1 MQPIAR
7 HPSPKPQAPAPK
19 PHRPHLQ
26 VVDDSK
32 LTAAHYLLRP
42 FVLRR
47 LKEEVEQSL
56 PPKVE
61 TRIGC
66 HLSEMQTFWYRR

>member
-1 MQPIAR
+1 MLFPGPEHAR
-7 HPSPKPQAPAPK
+7 WL
-19 PHRPHLQ
+19 LQ

-66 HLSEMQTFWYRR
+66 PLTEMQTFWYRR